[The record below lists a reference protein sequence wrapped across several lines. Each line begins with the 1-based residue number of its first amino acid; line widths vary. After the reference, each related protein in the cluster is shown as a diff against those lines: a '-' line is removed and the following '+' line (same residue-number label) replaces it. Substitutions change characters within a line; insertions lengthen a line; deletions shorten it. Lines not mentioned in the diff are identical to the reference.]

1 MKKSLSLI
9 LALLLIVSLFAGC
22 GKQEAPAAEPDAT
35 SATVQKEGKKVEE
48 QVVAA
53 KTSKTSDESITIAIG
68 GEPNTLI
75 PAIKFNGNN
84 NVAIERLIYEP
95 FIASTWPSEPNGTGL
110 TESWEWID
118 DTHLKLHL
126 RKGVYFTNGEEFN
139 ADDILYQMTQ
149 GMSGLMYD
157 SFLPDECTK
166 EDDYTVI
173 LALSQPWGQAVDI
186 LCTGNMLVMEDTV
199 LKAAGGK
206 DTTELYLEGAGTGK
220 YVMTEWKQGE
230 YILLTRNENYWDTEN
245 PGYFKEI
252 KFVFLSDTTANGL
265 AAQSGDVDI
274 AAAPALANCAV
285 YQADPNVKVT
295 FVNSNNVS
303 TLFLNSGNGGP
314 CEDINVRKAIECLV
328 DVAAL
333 RDVLQFGYG
342 ELCDTIIAPQ
352 NPYYDPEAAASD
364 HKVDVEKAKEYL
376 KVAGYENGLTLRL
389 RAGSGDPTS
398 ANMIQEQ
405 LRLGGIEVEVVQGDQ
420 ATHFAALAQGD
431 YDMYVSSQQAVYY
444 SEALRCT
451 DGLGWT
457 YSDLM
462 GGCSY
467 KDEAWHELVTKVL
480 QETDEAK
487 KAEVMSQYQKEFKE
501 RCVSVAMYTGC
512 AICLTRPD
520 IEGLSLFG
528 VGTLDF
534 SNIYSSK

>member
-1 MKKSLSLI
+1 MKKTLSLI
-9 LALLLIVSLFAGC
+9 LALLLIVSVFAGC
-22 GKQEAPAAEPDAT
+22 GKQETVETQAPSQA
-35 SATVQKEGKKVEE
+35 VQQEGKKVEE
-48 QVVAA
+48 QVVAE
-53 KTSKTSDESITIAIG
+53 KTSKTSDESITIALG

-75 PAIKFNGNN
+75 PGIKFNGNT
-84 NVAIERLIYEP
+84 NVAVERLIYEP
-95 FIASTWPSEPNGTGL
+95 FIASTWPTEANGSGL
-110 TESWEWID
+110 TESWEWVD

-139 ADDILYQMTQ
+139 ADDVLYQMTQ
-149 GMSGLMYD
+149 GMTGLMYEQFD
-157 SFLPDECTK
+157 ADACTK

-173 LALSQPWGQAVDI
+173 LALTQPWGQAVDI
-186 LCTGNMLVMEDTV
+186 LCTGNMLALEDTA

-206 DTTELYLEGAGTGK
+206 DTTKLYLEGAGTGK

-274 AAAPALANCAV
+274 AASPSLANCAV
-285 YQADPNVKVT
+285 YEADSNIKVT

-314 CEDINVRKAIECLV
+314 LEDINVRKAVECLV
-328 DVAAL
+328 DVNAM
-333 RDVLQFGYG
+333 RSVVQYGYG
-342 ELCDTIIAPQ
+342 DLCDTIIAPQ

-364 HKVDVEKAKEYL
+364 RTVDVEKAKEYL
-376 KVAGYENGLTLRL
+376 KAAGYENGLTLTL
-389 RAGSGDPTS
+389 RTGAGDPTS
-398 ANMIQEQ
+398 ANLIQEQ
-405 LRLGGIEVEVVQGDQ
+405 LRLGGIELEIVQADQ

-467 KDEAWHELVTKVL
+467 KDEEWHELVTQVL
-480 QETDEAK
+480 QETDETK
-487 KAEVMSQYQKEFKE
+487 KAELMSKYQKEFKE

-512 AICLTRPD
+512 GICLTRPD
-520 IEGLSLFG
+520 IEGISLFG
-528 VGTLDF
+528 IGVLDF